1 MRGRSVEAALNK
13 FRPRPLKDEMKIR
26 AKRPGQSI
34 PFVHCERTFL
44 VPAQDQ
50 DQNGE
55 EKLPKKG
62 KPPLAKKNLNECM
75 QKLTFFFFFA
85 LSRFFACCCCCCWL
99 HPNPKKP
106 RDTNGKRLVQT
117 TICCHSRPQ
126 LCLCVCVCVI
136 FASKS
141 HHKRS
146 PKRTSIIVRQAG
158 RQERKAK
165 PPQ

>member
-1 MRGRSVEAALNK
+1 MGGRSVEAALNK

-34 PFVHCERTFL
+34 PFVHGERTFL

-75 QKLTFFFFFA
+75 QKLTFF
-85 LSRFFACCCCCCWL
+85 LLC
-99 HPNPKKP
+99 
-106 RDTNGKRLVQT
+106 LVPLPVVVVGFTQT
-117 TICCHSRPQ
+117 TR
-126 LCLCVCVCVI
+126 
-136 FASKS
+136 S
-141 HHKRS
+141 HET
-146 PKRTSIIVRQAG
+146 RTGSG
-158 RQERKAK
+158 
-165 PPQ
+165 